1 MANTLHRIKANLY
14 DNLLTEDQN
23 DFTARVSSERTLNV
37 SDVCKSAANRG
48 GASSSPETME
58 HNVNLFLK
66 EMGYQLSDG
75 YSVNTGYFTATT
87 LIKGV
92 FNSPTETFNPNKH
105 AIIFQFNQGDTLRK
119 ELPGIQVDILGV
131 ADSNITVVQVTDV
144 KTGSI
149 NDKLTPERNLKIKGY
164 KLKLAGENPAV
175 GVYFVNQTTGERI
188 KVDSSDIVTNNPSE
202 LIIVTPDLAPGTYSL
217 EVTSQFGGTT
227 LLNEPRTCTFDKT
240 LTVAL
245 PS

>member
-37 SDVCKSAANRG
+37 SDVCKSAATRG
-48 GASSSPETME
+48 GAASSPETME

-75 YSVNTGYFTATT
+75 YSVNTGYFMATT

-105 AIIFQFNQGDTLRK
+105 AIIFQFNQGETLRK

-149 NDKLTPERNLKIKGY
+149 NDKLTPGRNLKIKGY
-164 KLKLAGENPAV
+164 KLKLAGESPAV
-175 GVYFVNQTTGERI
+175 GVYFVNQTTGERT
-188 KVDSSDIVTNNPSE
+188 KVDATDIVTNNPSE
-202 LIIVTPDLAPGTYSL
+202 LIIVTPDLLPGVYTL
-217 EVTSQFGGTT
+217 EVASQFSGAI
-227 LLNEPRTCTFDKT
+227 LLKEPRTSEFDKV
-240 LTVAL
+240 LTVQG
-245 PS
+245 